1 MLTKSLICRK
11 TTECK
16 SSKVAK
22 KKIIMIIIMIIKDK
36 LTLLSACE
44 VCNSKS
50 RFMKNQQA
58 SQLSRNFRIR
68 GPLCKIQ
75 FREYFALEI

>member
-22 KKIIMIIIMIIKDK
+22 KKIIIIIIIKDK

-44 VCNSKS
+44 VFNSKS
-50 RFMKNQQA
+50 RVMKNQQA
-58 SQLSRNFRIR
+58 SKLSSNFRMR
-68 GPLCKIQ
+68 DPLCKIQ
-75 FREYFALEI
+75 FRKYFALEI

>member
-11 TTECK
+11 TTEFK

-22 KKIIMIIIMIIKDK
+22 KKKKKIMIIIKDK

-44 VCNSKS
+44 VFNSKS
-50 RFMKNQQA
+50 RVMKNQQA
-58 SQLSRNFRIR
+58 SKLSSNFRMR
-68 GPLCKIQ
+68 DPLCKIQ
-75 FREYFALEI
+75 FRKYFALEI

>member
-22 KKIIMIIIMIIKDK
+22 KKKIIIIKDK

-44 VCNSKS
+44 VFNSKS
-50 RFMKNQQA
+50 RVMKNQQA
-58 SQLSRNFRIR
+58 SKLSSNFRLR
-68 GPLCKIQ
+68 DPLCKIQ
-75 FREYFALEI
+75 FRKYFALEI